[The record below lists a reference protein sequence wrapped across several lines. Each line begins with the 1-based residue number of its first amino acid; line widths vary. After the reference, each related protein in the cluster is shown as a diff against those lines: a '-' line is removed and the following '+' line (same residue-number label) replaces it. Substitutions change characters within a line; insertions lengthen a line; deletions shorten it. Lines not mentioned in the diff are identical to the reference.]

1 MLGDIKVLVFG
12 RSTIM
17 IGVHVALLMSEK
29 SGKENRNMICDLTG
43 KITQNF

>member
-17 IGVHVALLMSEK
+17 IGVALLMSEK

-43 KITQNF
+43 KITLNF